1 MVMLILI
8 SITILFIWIQS
19 MMSKTTSSNESSFIK
34 EEIVEPVY
42 EAITGKPE
50 VDFDVR
56 KLAHVIEFTVL
67 GLEVSLLFCME
78 NAFLGIAKTYAF
90 CALIAFL
97 DETIQILSNRGPM
110 IQDVWI
116 DLIGV
121 SIGLIVGFIS
131 ILSHKHLYS
140 NKNKKVEANK

>member
-1 MVMLILI
+1 
-8 SITILFIWIQS
+8 
-19 MMSKTTSSNESSFIK
+19 MMSKTASSNESSFIK
-34 EEIVEPVY
+34 EEVVEPIY
-42 EAITGKPE
+42 ETITGKPE
-50 VDFDVR
+50 LDFDVR

-67 GLEVSLLFCME
+67 GLEVSLLFCFD
-78 NAFLGIAKTYAF
+78 NLFLGIAKTYAF

-121 SIGLIVGFIS
+121 SIGLIIGFIS
-131 ILSHKHLYS
+131 ILSFKHLYT
-140 NKNKKVEANK
+140 KKKTKEAEDK